1 MLHQALSAR
10 GVLLSKIY
18 RPRHSETQRCLAT
31 GQHRAFHIFPRL
43 RYNDHNNSYVM
54 TPGRTR
60 SLSTIS
66 PNSNYRV
73 MVPKS
78 NTESEATI
86 NGIKSK
92 LQALENKINTETEFR
107 QQDAKFNSFSYDMR
121 SRDISYIYESLSELR
136 SRQNELGSK
145 FYTQKIWQ
153 LYSAIIALVAVF
165 IGVLSALSAV
175 DLARSNRELE
185 RLYKKKRRENKQR
198 EDTLAI
204 EQ

>member
-1 MLHQALSAR
+1 
-10 GVLLSKIY
+10 
-18 RPRHSETQRCLAT
+18 
-31 GQHRAFHIFPRL
+31 
-43 RYNDHNNSYVM
+43 M

-92 LQALENKINTETEFR
+92 LQALENKINTETEFH

-121 SRDISYIYESLSELR
+121 SRDISYIYESELR
-136 SRQNELGSK
+136 SRQNELGNK

>member
-31 GQHRAFHIFPRL
+31 GQHRAFHIFPSELHLSIRAPGIIKISTGL

-92 LQALENKINTETEFR
+92 LQALENKINTETEFH

-121 SRDISYIYESLSELR
+121 SRDISYIYESELR
-136 SRQNELGSK
+136 SRQNELGNK

-153 LYSAIIALVAVF
+153 LYSAVSF
-165 IGVLSALSAV
+165 
-175 DLARSNRELE
+175 LAR
-185 RLYKKKRRENKQR
+185 
-198 EDTLAI
+198 
-204 EQ
+204 